1 MWNTIPSK
9 DEKKRFHRT
18 SGNEPLLLVVCS
30 NRGPPNFPRSFMFLP
45 YTQIDKFSGNLGHPT
60 VIKSKILQ
68 EVPSCSPLRTKID
81 PSEIEDAY
89 TAMLGSFFRVLC
101 PLGIPLVFFDIP
113 SGYLTSP

>member
-1 MWNTIPSK
+1 
-9 DEKKRFHRT
+9 
-18 SGNEPLLLVVCS
+18 
-30 NRGPPNFPRSFMFLP
+30 MFLP

-60 VIKSKILQ
+60 GRKSKTLQ
-68 EVPSCSPLRTKID
+68 EVPSCSPLQTKID

-113 SGYLTSP
+113 SGYLT